1 MVEPGP
7 FGIRRSLSLR
17 AQTIMRI
24 AEINDI
30 ASVASEIGAGL
41 RARGH
46 DVTLFHPRLVGAS
59 LHPQVKPITAPVR
72 ALDWLDLIRR
82 VRKGNFDLVHI
93 HYAYLGNI
101 GALGGFP
108 YLLHCHGTDLR
119 GATAVTRPLIRRAL
133 RNAEHVFYS
142 TPDLEQFVLPYRPDG
157 EFLPNP
163 IDTEQFHAQVPARD
177 RSSVYICCGLTEIKG
192 AGRLLKA
199 CQQLAVERPNIRI
212 TALGGG
218 EYTPAFQALPN
229 VTVIA
234 HQPRWKLPDI
244 INRHGVIVGQVR
256 LGSAGMAELEAMACG
271 RPVITWFNE
280 LHAYR
285 DVPPYVTAVDAV
297 DVAAA
302 IKDLVD
308 KPELRESLGTK
319 GRNWVIANHSLDRV
333 VDRVEAVAEAIIAGE
348 PIPAI
353 AAA

>member
-1 MVEPGP
+1 MAGPGP
-7 FGIRRSLSLR
+7 FNLERRLER
-17 AQTIMRI
+17 HQTMRI

-46 DVTLFHPRLVGAS
+46 EVTLFHPRLVGAR
-59 LHPQVKPITAPVR
+59 LHPNVKPVTAPIR
-72 ALDWLDLIRR
+72 ALDWMDLIRR
-82 VRKGNFDLVHI
+82 VRAGKFDLVHI

-101 GALGGFP
+101 GTIGGFP

-142 TPDLEQFVLPYRPDG
+142 TPDLEQLVLPIRPDG

-163 IDTEQFHAQVPARD
+163 IDTDEFAPSVPAQD
-177 RSSVYICCGLTEIKG
+177 RSGVYICCGLTEVKG

-199 CQQLAVERPNIRI
+199 CQQLAIERPDIRI

-218 EYTPAFQALPN
+218 EYTAAFQALPN
-229 VTVIA
+229 VTVIT
-234 HQPRWKLPDI
+234 HQPRWKLPGL
-244 INRHGVIVGQVR
+244 INKHGVVVGQVR
-256 LGSAGMAELEAMACG
+256 LGSAGMAELEAMSCG

-285 DVPPYVTAVDAV
+285 HVPPYVTAVDGIE
-297 DVAAA
+297 VAAA
-302 IKDLVD
+302 IKELVD
-308 KPELRESLGTK
+308 KPEMRASLGTR
-319 GRNWVIANHSLDRV
+319 GRDWVIATHSLERV
-333 VDRVEAVAEAIIAGE
+333 IDRVEAVAEAIVAGA
-348 PIPAI
+348 PIPAV